1 MNTYN
6 YPKAPAGVSDDILK
20 PSQKFKNEVA
30 KIAIA
35 LGLFVVLYFVLL
47 IAGILFAIACA
58 IAGVG
63 LMAAYTHWFT
73 ILFGV
78 GLMGLGVMVV
88 YFLVK
93 FLFSTKKPD
102 NRGVE
107 VFEADQPMLFDFIR
121 RVGEETKTDFPKHIY
136 LTPEVNASVSYDSN
150 IRSMFFPVKKNLTIG
165 LGLVNMVNLSE
176 FKSVIA
182 HEFGHFSQKSMKAG
196 VFVYQAN
203 KVIYNMLYD
212 NESYGRMLDTV
223 ASVHSVFA
231 LVVGITV
238 KIVKF
243 IQWILQQAYKVINKQ
258 YASLSREMEFNA
270 DAMAAKA
277 SGSNNAI
284 QALRRIDFGSSCYD
298 ETINRYNQWLSDNLK
313 GENIYS
319 QQRIVARFISEEHDL
334 ALEQG
339 LPVLKDKTSKYRNY
353 NRIVVTNQ
361 WASHPTLKERED
373 AYNELGIAADTANE
387 SAWVLFNGKEKLQT
401 SFTDELYKN
410 VKFEQQAL
418 MLDDAEFTDKYDVL
432 FRKYDFPKFYN
443 GYYDNRDVSE
453 IDLDNINE
461 PAPAD
466 IKAFFDEKGDTLRR
480 ITGIKQDIDTLDY
493 IQTKDSGIST
503 FDFDGV
509 KYTRKNAEVV
519 KQTLLK
525 EVEDLASELKR
536 YDAQV
541 YAYYLAKA
549 TAKNRTEELKDAY
562 KLYFEFR
569 DAYKENETF
578 YETMASAI
586 RPFYSDN
593 STQEQA
599 EKLNKELILIVDTFK
614 INITK
619 TIKSVSNYTVFYDEI
634 APAILTDIQPVMFE
648 FLKGSEYNTEN
659 LDKVSEA
666 LNSFMLWTYDMKF
679 KVYKALL
686 DKQLEIA

>member
-1 MNTYN
+1 MKTYN
-6 YPKAPAGVSDDILK
+6 YPKAPDNVSDDILK
-20 PSQKFKNEVA
+20 PSQKFKTEVV

-35 LGLFVVLYFVLL
+35 LVLFACLYVVLL
-47 IAGILFAIACA
+47 IAGVLFAIACVLTGITLMSA
-58 IAGVG
+58 YIHWLTMLLGAG
-63 LMAAYTHWFT
+63 L
-73 ILFGV
+73 I
-78 GLMGLGVMVV
+78 GLGLMVV
-88 YFLVK
+88 YFLIK
-93 FLFSTKKPD
+93 FLFATKK
-102 NRGVE
+102 NESRGLE
-107 VFEADQPMLFDFIR
+107 VFESDQPMLFDFVR
-121 RVGEETKTDFPKHIY
+121 RVSEETKTDFPKHIY
-136 LTPEVNASVSYDSN
+136 LTPEVNASVSYDSS
-150 IRSMFFPVKKNLTIG
+150 ISSMFFPVKKNLTIG

-182 HEFGHFSQKSMKAG
+182 HEFGHFSQSSMKAG

-212 NESYGRMLDTV
+212 NESYGRMLQTV
-223 ASVHSVFA
+223 ADVHSVFA
-231 LVVGITV
+231 LAVNITV

-313 GENIYS
+313 GENIYA

-334 ALEQG
+334 VLEQG
-339 LPVLKDKTSKYRNY
+339 LPVLKDKTSKYQNY

-373 AYNELGIAADTANE
+373 AYNVLGINADTADE
-387 SAWVLFNGKEKLQT
+387 SAWVLFSDKEKLQH

-410 VKFEQQAL
+410 VKFEQNAI
-418 MLDDAEFTDKYDVL
+418 MLDDTAFTDKYDAL

-453 IDLDNINE
+453 IDLGNINE
-461 PAPAD
+461 VAPAD
-466 IKAFFDEKGDTLRR
+466 IKAFFNEKGDTLSK
-480 ITGIKQDIDTLDY
+480 ITGIKQDIETLDY
-493 IQTKDSGIST
+493 IQNKESEIRT

-509 KYTRKNAEVV
+509 KYGRKNAEVV

-525 EVEDLASELKR
+525 EAEDLTSELKK

-541 YAYYLAKA
+541 YAYYLTKA

-562 KLYFEFR
+562 RLYFEFR
-569 DAYKENETF
+569 DAYKEHEAF
-578 YETMASAI
+578 YETMAAAI
-586 RPFYSDN
+586 RPFYTDN

-619 TIKSVSNYTVFYDEI
+619 TIKQVGSHALFYDEV
-634 APAILTDIQPVMFE
+634 APPILTEIQPVVFG
-648 FLKGSEYNTEN
+648 FLKGNEYNTEN
-659 LDKVSEA
+659 LDKVSGA
-666 LNSFMLWTYDMKF
+666 LNSFMQWTYDMKF
-679 KVYKALL
+679 KAYKTLL
-686 DKQLEIA
+686 EKQLDIA

>member
-6 YPKAPAGVSDDILK
+6 YPKAPDNVSDDILK
-20 PSQKFKNEVA
+20 PSQKFKSEVVR
-30 KIAIA
+30 IAIA
-35 LGLFVVLYFVLL
+35 LGLFAALYFVLL
-47 IAGILFAIACA
+47 IAGILFAVACA

-63 LMAAYTHWFT
+63 LMAAYMHWFT
-73 ILFGV
+73 ILLGV

-88 YFLVK
+88 YFLIK
-93 FLFSTKKPD
+93 FLFSTTKPD

-107 VFEADQPMLFDFIR
+107 VFELDQPMLFDFVR
-121 RVGEETKTDFPKHIY
+121 RVSEETKTDFPKHIY

-182 HEFGHFSQKSMKAG
+182 HEFGHFSQKSMRAG
-196 VFVYQAN
+196 VFVYQTN

-223 ASVHSVFA
+223 ANMHSVFA
-231 LVVGITV
+231 LIVGITV

-284 QALRRIDFGSSCYD
+284 QALRRIDFGSSCYE
-298 ETINRYNQWLSDNLK
+298 ETINRYNQWLGDNVK
-313 GENIYS
+313 GDNIYS

-334 ALEQG
+334 IMEHG
-339 LPVLKDKTSKYRNY
+339 LPVLKDKTSKYKNY

-373 AYNELGIAADTANE
+373 AYVALGISADTVNDT
-387 SAWVLFNGKEKLQT
+387 AWVLFNDKEKLQHN
-401 SFTDELYKN
+401 FTDELYKN
-410 VKFEQQAL
+410 VKFETKAVL
-418 MLDDAEFTDKYDVL
+418 LNDKEFTDKYDVL
-432 FRKYDFPKFYN
+432 FRKYDFPKYYN
-443 GYYDNRDVSE
+443 GFYDNRDISA
-453 IDLDNINE
+453 IDLDAVNE
-461 PAPAD
+461 TIPKD
-466 IKAFFDEKGDTLRR
+466 IKVFFEEKGDTLRK
-480 ITGIKQDIDTLDY
+480 ITGIKQDIETLDY

-509 KYTRKNAEVV
+509 KYTSRNAEVL
-519 KQTLLK
+519 KQTLIK
-525 EVEDLASELKR
+525 EAEDLASELKK

-541 YAYYLAKA
+541 YAYYLVKA
-549 TAKNRTEELKDAY
+549 TAKNREEELKEAY
-562 KLYFEFR
+562 RLYFEFR
-569 DAYKENETF
+569 DAYRENETF

-593 STQEQA
+593 STQEQV
-599 EKLNKELILIVDTFK
+599 EKLNKELILIVDSFK
-614 INITK
+614 IKIAK
-619 TIKSVSNYTVFYDEI
+619 TIKSISNYAVFYDEV
-634 APAILTDIQPVMFE
+634 APSILTDIQPVMFE
-648 FLKGSEYNTEN
+648 FLKGNEYNTEN
-659 LDKVSEA
+659 LDNVSEA

-679 KVYKALL
+679 KIYKALL
-686 DKQLEIA
+686 DKQLELV